1 MTELTISDDLAER
14 IEGRIEAT
22 EFEGVDD
29 YAEFV
34 LSEVVTRIEH
44 QDDSSRE
51 STPSSDEVE
60 NRLQSLGYLE
70 E

>member
-1 MTELTISDDLAER
+1 MMDITVSDDVAER
-14 IEGRIEAT
+14 IEDRIQYT
-22 EFEGVDD
+22 DFESVDD

-34 LSEVVTRIEH
+34 LSEVVTRAEREG
-44 QDDSSRE
+44 DESRE
-51 STPSSDEVE
+51 STMSGEEVQ

>member
-1 MTELTISDDLAER
+1 MDITVSDDVAER
-14 IEGRIEAT
+14 IEDRIQYT
-22 EFEGVDD
+22 DFESVDD

-34 LSEVVTRIEH
+34 LSEVVTRAEREG
-44 QDDSSRE
+44 DESRE
-51 STPSSDEVE
+51 STMSGEEVQ